1 MNNDVVEMTV
11 KINQTAISHDLTE
24 DGWTLGMV
32 LTRIRLNF
40 LGKPVLQTQ
49 TKDDVNGVYTKTWA
63 ANEFADEEVSVD
75 ANNNLVLSKTVNTD
89 CPKVIL
95 RNLSN

>member
-40 LGKPVLQTQ
+40 LGKPVL
-49 TKDDVNGVYTKTWA
+49 
-63 ANEFADEEVSVD
+63 
-75 ANNNLVLSKTVNTD
+75 
-89 CPKVIL
+89 
-95 RNLSN
+95 